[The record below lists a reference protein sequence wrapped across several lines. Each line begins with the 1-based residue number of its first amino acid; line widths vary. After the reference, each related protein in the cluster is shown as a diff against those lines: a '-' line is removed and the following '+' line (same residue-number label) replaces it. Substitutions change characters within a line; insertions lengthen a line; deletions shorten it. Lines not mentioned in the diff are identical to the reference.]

1 MKKKFFNGIL
11 LVAALFATSSAF
23 VSCKDNDADEMAN
36 IKIEIQKD
44 LNAQI
49 AALQSKIDALS
60 TKISQVEAKIPAGC
74 TCPDWTSKIT
84 ELETKVGALQTLAG
98 NKVDKEEFA
107 AVLAGLNAFMT
118 EEEVEAIIAKIK
130 TGLTEEEVKAL
141 IDGIKPGMTK
151 EEIEALIAAAIKPGL
166 TEDEVKALIAAN
178 SLTEDQ
184 VKELANAIAGAMKD
198 VLEEQLDLIT
208 KGLNNMVYAMV
219 IEETYNPIFGAIA
232 APINMK
238 SQVLAAYIGSE
249 EMAAF
254 HGQKI
259 RKFFNGDAGNIYF
272 TVNPNNVELNGTFS
286 LINSVGETYNNV
298 ELSNATKS
306 DKVLVWGGNQTRA
319 TETGLYEVKVTVKD
333 TKDIELDY
341 KTIGADIK
349 NILSKRN
356 RASVSALMTDLYP
369 TLMGGKYQRLALNYD
384 WSVGNAGTTLSAST
398 RSPFDLAV
406 MAVKP
411 LSYDFDININHVPG
425 YDKILNTVNKMINKI
440 QIDFGIDFSK
450 FENVSISLD
459 RGTKDY
465 IINVTVQVP
474 VNQTVTV
481 NVPDV
486 NVAPQP
492 ITLTYTDEAG
502 VSHPVTGTVPGQA
515 VTVPPTAVELNFVV
529 NANAEANIN
538 AVVDDLFKSLNGDLA
553 KINDML
559 TEVTK
564 LSKIETKIEDTKND
578 IRNEIKTYIDKFD
591 SKIVNFIN
599 HFNDALQPT
608 LLVKSGNTIKQP
620 GTIEA
625 GKVTLIP
632 TSYTAEILAPAFMK
646 YIKVETD
653 SDVIFEDVVD
663 GTVIEIPVTLVAGKT
678 YKVTYDAIDFF
689 GKTRQHE
696 YTIIAK

>member
-49 AALQSKIDALS
+49 AALQLKIDALS

-74 TCPDWTSKIT
+74 TCPDWTNEIKGLKDKVSA
-84 ELETKVGALQTLAG
+84 LETLTG
-98 NKVDKEEFA
+98 NHVTKEELA
-107 AVLAGLNAFMT
+107 AAIAAINPGLSK
-118 EEEVEAIIAKIK
+118 EEVEALIANIK
-130 TGLTEEEVKAL
+130 PGMSEEEVKAL
-141 IDGIKPGMTK
+141 I
-151 EEIEALIAAAIKPGL
+151 AAIKPGL
-166 TEDEVKALIAAN
+166 SEEEIKALIAAN
-178 SLTEDQ
+178 MITEDK
-184 VKELANAIAGAMKD
+184 VKELANIIAAAMQ
-198 VLEEQLDLIT
+198 EQIEAQISALTQLLDKT
-208 KGLNNMVYAMV
+208 VYSMV
-219 IEETYNPIFGAIA
+219 IEETYNPIFGTFSV
-232 APINMK
+232 PVNLK

-249 EMAAF
+249 KQIEF
-254 HGQKI
+254 HDNLIEG
-259 RKFFNGDAGNIYF
+259 FFNGDAGNIYF
-272 TVNPNNVELNGTFS
+272 TVNPNNVELNGKFS
-286 LINSVGETYNNV
+286 LINSVGEVYGNV
-298 ELSNATKS
+298 ELSDATKS

-333 TKDIELDY
+333 PKDIELDY
-341 KTIGADIK
+341 TSIASDIK

-356 RASVSALMTDLYP
+356 RASISTLMTDLYP

-384 WSVGNAGTTLSAST
+384 WSITSGFKTFSAST

-492 ITLTYTDEAG
+492 ITLYYTDG
-502 VSHPVTGTVPGQA
+502 TGTHPVTGTVPGQT
-515 VTVPPTAVELNFVV
+515 VTVPPTAVALNFVV

-538 AVVDDLFKSLNGDLA
+538 AVVDDLFKSLNGDLG

-678 YKVTYDAIDFF
+678 YKVTYEAIDFF
-689 GKTRQHE
+689 GKTRKNE
-696 YTIIAK
+696 YTINAK

>member
-1 MKKKFFNGIL
+1 
-11 LVAALFATSSAF
+11 
-23 VSCKDNDADEMAN
+23 
-36 IKIEIQKD
+36 
-44 LNAQI
+44 
-49 AALQSKIDALS
+49 
-60 TKISQVEAKIPAGC
+60 
-74 TCPDWTSKIT
+74 
-84 ELETKVGALQTLAG
+84 
-98 NKVDKEEFA
+98 
-107 AVLAGLNAFMT
+107 
-118 EEEVEAIIAKIK
+118 
-130 TGLTEEEVKAL
+130 
-141 IDGIKPGMTK
+141 
-151 EEIEALIAAAIKPGL
+151 
-166 TEDEVKALIAAN
+166 
-178 SLTEDQ
+178 
-184 VKELANAIAGAMKD
+184 
-198 VLEEQLDLIT
+198 
-208 KGLNNMVYAMV
+208 
-219 IEETYNPIFGAIA
+219 
-232 APINMK
+232 
-238 SQVLAAYIGSE
+238 
-249 EMAAF
+249 
-254 HGQKI
+254 
-259 RKFFNGDAGNIYF
+259 
-272 TVNPNNVELNGTFS
+272 
-286 LINSVGETYNNV
+286 
-298 ELSNATKS
+298 
-306 DKVLVWGGNQTRA
+306 
-319 TETGLYEVKVTVKD
+319 
-333 TKDIELDY
+333 
-341 KTIGADIK
+341 
-349 NILSKRN
+349 
-356 RASVSALMTDLYP
+356 
-369 TLMGGKYQRLALNYD
+369 
-384 WSVGNAGTTLSAST
+384 
-398 RSPFDLAV
+398 

-481 NVPDV
+481 NVPNV

-492 ITLTYTDEAG
+492 ITLYYTDG
-502 VSHPVTGTVPGQA
+502 TGTHPVTGTVPGQT
-515 VTVPPTAVELNFVV
+515 VTVPPTAVALNFVV

-538 AVVDDLFKSLNGDLA
+538 AVVDDLFKSLNGDLG

-559 TEVTK
+559 SEVTK

-678 YKVTYDAIDFF
+678 YKVTYEAIDFF
-689 GKTRQHE
+689 GKTRKNE
-696 YTIIAK
+696 YTINAK

>member
-74 TCPDWTSKIT
+74 SCNFKDDIEDLKN
-84 ELETKVGALQTLAG
+84 KVNTLQGLAG
-98 NKVDKEEFA
+98 NHVTKEA
-107 AVLAGLNAFMT
+107 LADAIALFMT
-118 EEEVEAIIAKIK
+118 EEQVRDLIAKIK
-130 TGLTEEEVKAL
+130 TGLTEEEVKDL
-141 IDGIKPGMTK
+141 IANIKPGMTK
-151 EEIEALIAAAIKPGL
+151 EEIENLIAAK
-166 TEDEVKALIAAN
+166 

-184 VKELANAIAGAMKD
+184 VKKLANDIAGEMKEPIEAQISA
-198 VLEEQLDLIT
+198 LTQLLDKT
-208 KGLNNMVYAMV
+208 VYSMD
-219 IEETYNPIFGAIA
+219 IEETFNPIFGTFSV
-232 APINMK
+232 PVNLK

-249 EMAAF
+249 DMAAF

-259 RKFFNGDAGNIYF
+259 KQFFTGDAGTIYF
-272 TVNPNNVELNGTFS
+272 TVNPNNVALDGKFS
-286 LINSVGETYNNV
+286 LINSAGEVYGNV
-298 ELSNATKS
+298 EEMNASKS
-306 DKVLVWGGNQTRA
+306 DKVLVWGGSQTRA
-319 TETGLYEVKVTVKD
+319 AETGLYEINVKVKE

-356 RASVSALMTDLYP
+356 RASISTLMTDLYP
-369 TLMGGKYQRLALNYD
+369 SLMGGKYQRLALNYD
-384 WSVGNAGTTLSAST
+384 WSITSGFKTFSAST

-481 NVPDV
+481 NVPNV

-492 ITLTYTDEAG
+492 ITLYYTDG
-502 VSHPVTGTVPGQA
+502 TGTHPVTGTVPGQT
-515 VTVPPTAVELNFVV
+515 VTVPPTAVALNFVV

-538 AVVDDLFKSLNGDLA
+538 AVVDDLFKSLNGDLG

-578 IRNEIKTYIDKFD
+578 IRKELKTYIDKFD

-646 YIKVETD
+646 YIKVESG

>member
-49 AALQSKIDALS
+49 AALQTKIDALS

-74 TCPDWTSKIT
+74 TCPDWTDAIN
-84 ELETKVGALQTLAG
+84 ELKGKVSTLEGLTG
-98 NKVDKEEFA
+98 NHVTKEELA
-107 AVLAGLNAFMT
+107 AAIAAINPGLSK
-118 EEEVEAIIAKIK
+118 EEVEALIANIK
-130 TGLTEEEVKAL
+130 PGMSEEEVKAL
-141 IDGIKPGMTK
+141 I
-151 EEIEALIAAAIKPGL
+151 AAIKPGL
-166 TEDEVKALIAAN
+166 SEEEIKALIAAN
-178 SLTEDQ
+178 MITEDK
-184 VKELANAIAGAMKD
+184 VKELANIIAAAMQ
-198 VLEEQLDLIT
+198 EQIEAQISALTQLLDKT
-208 KGLNNMVYAMV
+208 VYSMD
-219 IEETYNPIFGAIA
+219 IEETFNPIFGTFSV
-232 APINMK
+232 PVNLK

-249 EMAAF
+249 DMAAF

-259 RKFFNGDAGNIYF
+259 KQFFTGDAGTVYF
-272 TVNPNNVELNGTFS
+272 TVNPNNVTVDGTFS
-286 LINSVGETYNNV
+286 LINSVGETYGNV
-298 ELSNATKS
+298 ELSKAAKS
-306 DKVLVWGGNQTRA
+306 DKVLVWGGSQTRA
-319 TETGLYEVKVTVKD
+319 AETGLYEINVKVKE

-341 KTIGADIK
+341 KSIASDIK
-349 NILSKRN
+349 TILSKRN
-356 RASVSALMTDLYP
+356 QASVSALMTDLYP

-384 WSVGNAGTTLSAST
+384 WSITSGFKTFSAST

-425 YDKILNTVNKMINKI
+425 YDKLLSTVDKMINKI

-465 IINVTVQVP
+465 IINVNVQVP

-481 NVPDV
+481 NVPNV
-486 NVAPQP
+486 EVAPQP
-492 ITLTYTDEAG
+492 ITLTYTDGGG
-502 VSHPVTGTVPGQA
+502 VSHPVTGTVPGQTI
-515 VTVPPTAVELNFVV
+515 TVPPTAVALNFVV

-538 AVVDDLFKSLNGDLA
+538 AVVDDLFKSLNGDLG

-559 TEVTK
+559 AEVTK
-564 LSKIETKIEDTKND
+564 LAKIESKIEDTKND
-578 IRNEIKTYIDKFD
+578 IRKELKTYIDKFD
-591 SKIVNFIN
+591 SKIVKFIN

-608 LLVKSGNTIKQP
+608 LLVKTGKTIKRP
-620 GTIEA
+620 GTVDA
-625 GKVTLIP
+625 GNVTLIP
-632 TSYTAEILAPAFMK
+632 TSWTADVLAPAFMK
-646 YIKVETD
+646 YIKVECG

>member
-49 AALQSKIDALS
+49 AALQTKIDALS

-74 TCPDWTSKIT
+74 TCPDWTNEISSLKDKVNA
-84 ELETKVGALQTLAG
+84 LEKLAG

-107 AVLAGLNAFMT
+107 AVLAGLNSFMT

-141 IDGIKPGMTK
+141 IANIKPGMTK

-219 IEETYNPIFGAIA
+219 IEETYNPIFGAIS

-249 EMAAF
+249 DMAAF

-259 RKFFNGDAGNIYF
+259 KSFFNGDAGTVYF
-272 TVNPNNVELNGTFS
+272 TVNPNNVALDGKFS
-286 LINSVGETYNNV
+286 LINSAGEAYDNV
-298 ELSNATKS
+298 ELSAAAKS
-306 DKVLVWGGNQTRA
+306 DKVLVWGGSQTRA
-319 TETGLYEVKVTVKD
+319 AETGLYEVNVKVKE

-341 KTIGADIK
+341 KSIASDIK
-349 NILSKRN
+349 TILSKRDK
-356 RASVSALMTDLYP
+356 ASVADLFSDLYP
-369 TLMGGKYQRLALNYD
+369 SLMGGKYQRLALNYD
-384 WSVGNAGTTLSAST
+384 WSIGNAGTTLSAST

-411 LSYDFDININHVPG
+411 LSYDFDINISKTPG
-425 YDKILNTVNKMINKI
+425 IDRIQAFVDKIVDKI
-440 QIDFGIDFSK
+440 KIDFPNINTDVSFKISSINVGSRIVTITLSDNTTATADLSDSLQDFSDDLLAQINADLANVNDIIDELK
-450 FENVSISLD
+450 KINQISVSFEN
-459 RGTKDY
+459 TKSD
-465 IINVTVQVP
+465 IKSEINSY
-474 VNQTVTV
+474 
-481 NVPDV
+481 
-486 NVAPQP
+486 
-492 ITLTYTDEAG
+492 L
-502 VSHPVTGTVPGQA
+502 
-515 VTVPPTAVELNFVV
+515 
-529 NANAEANIN
+529 
-538 AVVDDLFKSLNGDLA
+538 K
-553 KINDML
+553 
-559 TEVTK
+559 
-564 LSKIETKIEDTKND
+564 
-578 IRNEIKTYIDKFD
+578 KFD
-591 SKIVNFIN
+591 SKFVKFVNNFN
-599 HFNDALQPT
+599 HALQPT
-608 LLVKSGNTIKQP
+608 LLVKSGNTIKRP
-620 GTIEA
+620 GTVDA

-632 TSYTAEILAPAFMK
+632 TSWTAEILAPAYMK
-646 YIKVETD
+646 YIKVESG
-653 SDVIFEDVVD
+653 SDVIFEDVID

-678 YKVTYDAIDFF
+678 YKVTYEAIDFF
-689 GKTRQHE
+689 GKTRKNE
-696 YTIIAK
+696 YTINAK

>member
-74 TCPDWTSKIT
+74 TCPDWTNEIKGLKDKVSA
-84 ELETKVGALQTLAG
+84 LETLTG
-98 NKVDKEEFA
+98 NHVTKEELA
-107 AVLAGLNAFMT
+107 AAIAAINPGLSK
-118 EEEVEAIIAKIK
+118 EEVEALIANIK
-130 TGLTEEEVKAL
+130 PGMSEEEVKAL
-141 IDGIKPGMTK
+141 I
-151 EEIEALIAAAIKPGL
+151 AAIKPGL
-166 TEDEVKALIAAN
+166 SEEEIKALIAAN
-178 SLTEDQ
+178 MITEDK
-184 VKELANAIAGAMKD
+184 VKELANIIAAAMQ
-198 VLEEQLDLIT
+198 EQIEAQISALTQLLDKT
-208 KGLNNMVYAMV
+208 VYSMD
-219 IEETYNPIFGAIA
+219 IEETFNPIFGTFSV
-232 APINMK
+232 PVNMK
-238 SQVLAAYIGSE
+238 SQVLAAYVGSE

-254 HGQKI
+254 HGHKI
-259 RKFFNGDAGNIYF
+259 KGFFNGDAGNIYF
-272 TVNPNNVELNGTFS
+272 TVNPNNVELNGNFS

-319 TETGLYEVKVTVKD
+319 AETGLYEVKVTVKD

-369 TLMGGKYQRLALNYD
+369 SLMGGKYQRLALNYD
-384 WSVGNAGTTLSAST
+384 WSITSGFKTFSAST

-481 NVPDV
+481 NVPNV

-492 ITLTYTDEAG
+492 ITLYYTDATG
-502 VSHPVTGTVPGQA
+502 KHPVTGTVPGQT
-515 VTVPPTAVELNFVV
+515 VTVPPTAVALNFVV

-538 AVVDDLFKSLNGDLA
+538 AVVDDLFKSLNGDLG

-678 YKVTYDAIDFF
+678 YKVTYEAIDFF
-689 GKTRQHE
+689 GKTRKNE
-696 YTIIAK
+696 YTINAK

>member
-74 TCPDWTSKIT
+74 TCPDWTDAIN
-84 ELETKVGALQTLAG
+84 ELKGKVSTLEGLTG
-98 NKVDKEEFA
+98 NHVTKEELA
-107 AVLAGLNAFMT
+107 AAIAAINPGLSK
-118 EEEVEAIIAKIK
+118 EEVEALIANIK
-130 TGLTEEEVKAL
+130 PGMSEEEVKAL
-141 IDGIKPGMTK
+141 I
-151 EEIEALIAAAIKPGL
+151 AAIKPGL
-166 TEDEVKALIAAN
+166 SEEEIKALIAAN
-178 SLTEDQ
+178 MITEDK
-184 VKELANAIAGAMKD
+184 VKELANIIAAAMQ
-198 VLEEQLDLIT
+198 EQIEAQISALTQLLDKT
-208 KGLNNMVYAMV
+208 VYSMD
-219 IEETYNPIFGAIA
+219 IEETFNPIFGTFSV
-232 APINMK
+232 PVNLK

-249 EMAAF
+249 DMAAF

-259 RKFFNGDAGNIYF
+259 KQFFTGDAGTVYF
-272 TVNPNNVELNGTFS
+272 TVNPNNVTVDGTFS
-286 LINSVGETYNNV
+286 LINSVGETYGNV
-298 ELSNATKS
+298 ELSKAAKS
-306 DKVLVWGGNQTRA
+306 DKVLVWGGSQTRA
-319 TETGLYEVKVTVKD
+319 AETGLYEINVKVKE

-356 RASVSALMTDLYP
+356 RASISTLMTDLYP
-369 TLMGGKYQRLALNYD
+369 SLMGGKYQRLALNYD
-384 WSVGNAGTTLSAST
+384 WSITSGFKTFSAST

-492 ITLTYTDEAG
+492 ITLYYTDG
-502 VSHPVTGTVPGQA
+502 TGTHPVTGTVPGQT
-515 VTVPPTAVELNFVV
+515 VTVPPTAVALNFVV

-538 AVVDDLFKSLNGDLA
+538 AVVDDLFKSLNGDLG

-578 IRNEIKTYIDKFD
+578 IRKELKTYIDKFD

-646 YIKVETD
+646 YIKVESG

>member
-74 TCPDWTSKIT
+74 TCPDWTDAIN
-84 ELETKVGALQTLAG
+84 ELKGKVSTLEGLTG
-98 NKVDKEEFA
+98 NHVTKEELA
-107 AVLAGLNAFMT
+107 AAIAAINPGLSK
-118 EEEVEAIIAKIK
+118 EEVEALIANIK
-130 TGLTEEEVKAL
+130 PGMSEEEVKAL
-141 IDGIKPGMTK
+141 I
-151 EEIEALIAAAIKPGL
+151 AAIKPGL
-166 TEDEVKALIAAN
+166 SEEEIKALIAAN
-178 SLTEDQ
+178 MITEDK
-184 VKELANAIAGAMKD
+184 VKELANIIAAAMQ
-198 VLEEQLDLIT
+198 EQIEAQISALTQLLDKT
-208 KGLNNMVYAMV
+208 VYSMD
-219 IEETYNPIFGAIA
+219 IEETFNPIFGTFSV
-232 APINMK
+232 PVNMK

-249 EMAAF
+249 KQIEF
-254 HGQKI
+254 HDNLIEG
-259 RKFFNGDAGNIYF
+259 FFNGDAGNIYF
-272 TVNPNNVELNGTFS
+272 TVNPNNVELNGKFS
-286 LINSVGETYNNV
+286 LINSVGEVYGNV
-298 ELSNATKS
+298 ELSDATKS

-333 TKDIELDY
+333 PKDIELDY
-341 KTIGADIK
+341 TSIASDIK

-356 RASVSALMTDLYP
+356 RASVSTLMTDLYP

-384 WSVGNAGTTLSAST
+384 WSITSGFKTFSAST

-481 NVPDV
+481 NVPNV

-492 ITLTYTDEAG
+492 ITLYYTDG
-502 VSHPVTGTVPGQA
+502 TGTHPVTGTVPGQT
-515 VTVPPTAVELNFVV
+515 VTVPPTAVALNFVV

-538 AVVDDLFKSLNGDLA
+538 AVVDDLFKSLNGDLG

-646 YIKVETD
+646 YIKVESG

-678 YKVTYDAIDFF
+678 YKVTYEAIDFF
-689 GKTRQHE
+689 GKTRKNE
-696 YTIIAK
+696 YTINAK

>member
-49 AALQSKIDALS
+49 AALQTKIDALS

-74 TCPDWTSKIT
+74 TCPDWTDAIN
-84 ELETKVGALQTLAG
+84 ELKGKVSTLEGLTG
-98 NKVDKEEFA
+98 NHVTKEELA
-107 AVLAGLNAFMT
+107 AAIAAINPGLSK
-118 EEEVEAIIAKIK
+118 EEVEALIANIK
-130 TGLTEEEVKAL
+130 PGMSEEEVKAL
-141 IDGIKPGMTK
+141 I
-151 EEIEALIAAAIKPGL
+151 AAIKPGL
-166 TEDEVKALIAAN
+166 SEEEIKALIAAN
-178 SLTEDQ
+178 MITEDK
-184 VKELANAIAGAMKD
+184 VKELANIIAAAMQ
-198 VLEEQLDLIT
+198 EQIEAQISALTQLLDKT
-208 KGLNNMVYAMV
+208 VYSMD
-219 IEETYNPIFGAIA
+219 IEETFNPIFGTFSV
-232 APINMK
+232 PVNMK

-249 EMAAF
+249 KQIEF
-254 HGQKI
+254 HDNLIEG
-259 RKFFNGDAGNIYF
+259 FFNGDAGNIYF
-272 TVNPNNVELNGTFS
+272 TVNPNNVELNGKFS
-286 LINSVGETYNNV
+286 LINSVGEVYGNV
-298 ELSNATKS
+298 ELSDATKS

-333 TKDIELDY
+333 PKDIELDY
-341 KTIGADIK
+341 TSIASDIK

-356 RASVSALMTDLYP
+356 RASVSTLMTDLYP

-384 WSVGNAGTTLSAST
+384 WSITSGFKTFSAST

-481 NVPDV
+481 NVPNV

-492 ITLTYTDEAG
+492 ITLTYTDGAG
-502 VSHPVTGTVPGQA
+502 VSHPVTGTVPGQT
-515 VTVPPTAVELNFVV
+515 VTVPPTAVALNFVV

-538 AVVDDLFKSLNGDLA
+538 AVVDDLFKSLNGDLG

-646 YIKVETD
+646 YIKVESG

-678 YKVTYDAIDFF
+678 YKVTYEAIDFF